1 MHRDGDGGGMSNG
14 ADGEGLIDPRLFI
27 LSSTN
32 HTSEEVFD
40 AAQAMSRMGQRV
52 FGRTVVM
59 RNHWTRLARPG
70 VYVTPQSDAVTGL
83 MEPALDAASE
93 FKEGADT
100 AHSALLM
107 FGVELAQVNADLKD
121 LEERAAEFRDSVI
134 DGVKDDSLLPI
145 LTRGLVKNEIVH
157 WTENNDAVAKNKA
170 LLEEYAQILT
180 KVSTAAV
187 EAAKKIRAIDHM
199 PWAPEPEPWDVDT
212 LMTTQ
217 APWGTPVDAKLD
229 PLEQIG
235 KGLWS
240 TVTTT
245 ASGLWN
251 LNPLSGGLLEH
262 PWDKAKRVGGNWRD
276 LGLGLLG
283 AVGYIGSAKYRNGG
297 PRGADEL
304 LEKLRGSDDPFS
316 NWLAEQL
323 ARGRTAVLPLA
334 GGGLSMST
342 EEAVERWQK
351 EPWAVGT
358 ESALAWLMM
367 LVPGPKGVTRGFPSS
382 PGKAAM
388 VQAMADA
395 AGLYQTGAGW
405 YIRGGIKVADV
416 SGNWLSHKVNP
427 SLVPD
432 YPNPGKHRRN

>member
-187 EAAKKIRAIDHM
+187 EAAKKVRAIDHM

-262 PWDKAKRVGGNWRD
+262 PWDRRSGSEATGATLASGSSARWVTSARPSTATVAPAVPTSCSRSCAGATTRSATGSRSSWRAA
-276 LGLGLLG
+276 GPPCCRSPVAGCRCPPRRRS
-283 AVGYIGSAKYRNGG
+283 SAGR
-297 PRGADEL
+297 R
-304 LEKLRGSDDPFS
+304 S
-316 NWLAEQL
+316 
-323 ARGRTAVLPLA
+323 RGR
-334 GGGLSMST
+334 
-342 EEAVERWQK
+342 
-351 EPWAVGT
+351 
-358 ESALAWLMM
+358 SAPRA
-367 LVPGPKGVTRGFPSS
+367 RS
-382 PGKAAM
+382 PG
-388 VQAMADA
+388 
-395 AGLYQTGAGW
+395 
-405 YIRGGIKVADV
+405 
-416 SGNWLSHKVNP
+416 
-427 SLVPD
+427 
-432 YPNPGKHRRN
+432 